1 MSSFSG
7 HRGRRRATIRRSPFA
22 FVRRRARGQAPARP
36 LAASMHSTMASRS
49 RTRQRFGEGRI
60 GASDG
65 EVVEQKNGSPLGI
78 GRMSSKRDCLRKAKM
93 DWAISTWDLGHG
105 VRDGDLTWDLAGGLT
120 DHRCCKY
127 ST

>member
-7 HRGRRRATIRRSPFA
+7 HRGRQRATIRRSPFA
-22 FVRRRARGQAPARP
+22 YMRRRARGQAPARP
-36 LAASMHSTMASRS
+36 LTASMHSTMASGS
-49 RTRQRFGEGRI
+49 RTRQGRREGGI

-93 DWAISTWDLGHG
+93 NWQISTWDMGS
-105 VRDGDLTWDLAGGLT
+105 VTVT
-120 DHRCCKY
+120 
-127 ST
+127 